1 MVVAKERSNTGE
13 GYIYSFIMNKGAK
26 ALSDLIHTT
35 WKVENAAK
43 VQERACQSQMEAF
56 QQHLNESCVE
66 TCADSWLHM
75 QKKF

>member
-43 VQERACQSQMEAF
+43 VQERAC
-56 QQHLNESCVE
+56 
-66 TCADSWLHM
+66 
-75 QKKF
+75 

>member
-1 MVVAKERSNTGE
+1 MSKFLVANKIRIENEVTVVGKEPSNSGE

-43 VQERACQSQMEAF
+43 VQERAC
-56 QQHLNESCVE
+56 
-66 TCADSWLHM
+66 
-75 QKKF
+75 